1 MFSFDFL
8 HNCDR
13 QFYMPVQLG
22 ANALL
27 APLPHISA
35 VIMYRGPGRPRVGV
49 SALSSVL
56 ASPSTMLL
64 HPSFFKKT
72 WTERGSVP
80 HFPTRHSPVFPL
92 HTPCSPSRP
101 PPHVSQDLHLSL
113 FPSNSPVPI
122 WVKRLTSAPASGTQ
136 CLHSLLCQQP
146 AGALKNREIT
156 WCCTWVEKKEY
167 FKS

>member
-72 WTERGSVP
+72 GTERGSVP
-80 HFPTRHSPVFPL
+80 HFPTRHSPDCL
-92 HTPCSPSRP
+92 SSSHTFFSIQASPACLTGP
-101 PPHVSQDLHLSL
+101 PPFTISFQLS
-113 FPSNSPVPI
+113 SPYLGKASYQCSSKWDPMFTFSSVPTT
-122 WVKRLTSAPASGTQ
+122 RRCFEEQGNNLMLYLG
-136 CLHSLLCQQP
+136 
-146 AGALKNREIT
+146 G
-156 WCCTWVEKKEY
+156 KEGV
-167 FKS
+167 F